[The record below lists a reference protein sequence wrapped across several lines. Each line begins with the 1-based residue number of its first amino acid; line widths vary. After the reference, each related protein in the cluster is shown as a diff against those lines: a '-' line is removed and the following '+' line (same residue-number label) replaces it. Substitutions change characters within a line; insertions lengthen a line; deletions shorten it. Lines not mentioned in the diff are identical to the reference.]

1 MLDKDFKAATLNIL
15 KKKKK
20 EKPLNKTIAK
30 ELKTRMHGATETIKK
45 ELEILKGINRNSE
58 LKGVIMSEKFI
69 RKA

>member
-1 MLDKDFKAATLNIL
+1 
-15 KKKKK
+15 
-20 EKPLNKTIAK
+20 
-30 ELKTRMHGATETIKK
+30 MHGATETIKK